1 MIGKNISPILVE
13 IEDVLLGFEVEIGT
27 KPEYTDSGFRAAIKI
42 FMSVLMDKMWELQLN
57 EKILMEDRM
66 KMAHKL
72 GQDVRQMIKTYTDID
87 THELYKTGIN
97 ESKKI

>member
-13 IEDVLLGFEVEIGT
+13 IEDALLGFEVEIGT
-27 KPEYTDSGFRAAIKI
+27 KPEYTDGGFRAAIKI

-97 ESKKI
+97 ESEKI